1 MRLELLGTVLLAFVP
16 LSALPGPQIGSTVS
30 ARLFADG
37 SVECTGAD
45 DHSEPVGTALLRA
58 TELGIGFRVILKQA
72 APNWTYYV
80 ELSQD
85 GDCSAP
91 KKFFGLKTD
100 IDGKGVLEG
109 ICAADAGPHAILVDV
124 VSHVGGSVPPNPKYR
139 EIAPAALMHVT
150 LPRTGV
156 VQR

>member
-1 MRLELLGTVLLAFVP
+1 
-16 LSALPGPQIGSTVS
+16 
-30 ARLFADG
+30 
-37 SVECTGAD
+37 VECTGAD

-58 TELGIGFRVILKQA
+58 TELGIGFRVVLTQA
-72 APNWTYYV
+72 APSWTYYV

-109 ICAADAGPHAILVDV
+109 IYAADAGPHAILVDV
-124 VSHVGGSVPPNPKYR
+124 VS
-139 EIAPAALMHVT
+139 PAAHRRRAAVRAAAGSPAAQSRKPCRSGAGLS
-150 LPRTGV
+150 G
-156 VQR
+156 